1 MVMRRFLS
9 IMILSTCTFLLSCSM
24 QTVATASS
32 DGITCTLSF
41 LAPLVANQSIPVIVQ
56 FTRDGQSVSMADVVL
71 DLQMPG
77 MTMGSSRPMAEALS
91 DGSHTANV
99 LFTMDGEWSIVVTA
113 RSAQEPVRFVINHI
127 FVSP

>member
-1 MVMRRFLS
+1 MVMRRFLC
-9 IMILSTCTFLLSCSM
+9 ILILSACAYLVSCSQ
-24 QTVATASS
+24 QTVATARS

-41 LAPLVANQSIPVIVQ
+41 SAPLVANQSIPVIVQ
-56 FTRDGQSVSMADVVL
+56 FTRDGQSVSMADVAL

-113 RSAQEPVRFVINHI
+113 RSAQEPVRFVLNHI
-127 FVSP
+127 LVSP

>member
-1 MVMRRFLS
+1 MVMRRFLF
-9 IMILSTCTFLLSCSM
+9 ILILSAWAYLTSCSQ
-24 QTVATASS
+24 QTFATASS

-41 LAPLVANQSIPVIVQ
+41 SAPLVANQSIPVIVQ
-56 FTRDGQSVSMADVVL
+56 FTRDGQYVSIADVAL

-77 MTMGSSRPMAEALS
+77 MTMGSSRPMAEAQS

-127 FVSP
+127 LVSP